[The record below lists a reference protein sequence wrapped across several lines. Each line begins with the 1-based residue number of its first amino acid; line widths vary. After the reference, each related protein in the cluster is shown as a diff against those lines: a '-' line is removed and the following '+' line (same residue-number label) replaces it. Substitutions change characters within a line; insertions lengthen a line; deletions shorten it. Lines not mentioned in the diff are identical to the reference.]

1 MRAIEKIMKTD
12 TELQTDVQE
21 ELKWE
26 PSVTA
31 SEIGVAVNDG
41 VVTLSGTVPNYAE
54 KWAAEKAARRVAGV
68 KAIAEELEVQ
78 PFGAH
83 KRSDTEI
90 AEAAVRAIKWHVWVP
105 TGIQATVENG
115 WVTLRGEVNWEYQR
129 QAAIDAVSYLPG
141 VIGVSDEITI
151 KPTVQPS
158 AVKEAIEQALK
169 RDAELDA
176 EELVVRADG
185 GRVTLSGNV
194 HSWADRD
201 EAGRAAW
208 NAPGVTV
215 VLNDLTVTG

>member
-1 MRAIEKIMKTD
+1 MRTD
-12 TELQTDVQE
+12 TELQMDVQE

-151 KPTVQPS
+151 KPTVQAAPRLLQSS
-158 AVKEAIEQALK
+158 ASRAVDCMTNTATIARVDTGHRVDNSTRVLFEFK
-169 RDAELDA
+169 RDHGRKYRWRAEA
-176 EELVVRADG
+176 C
-185 GRVTLSGNV
+185 SGY
-194 HSWADRD
+194 
-201 EAGRAAW
+201 
-208 NAPGVTV
+208 
-215 VLNDLTVTG
+215 